1 MASKGGRMT
10 LDFANIVGLVGSAV
24 LVIAF
29 AYSNLT
35 KAMNLILF
43 NLLNLA
49 GALAL
54 IVSLRV
60 HFNIASMI
68 LEIVWAAIA
77 LFGMVKALTKRAR
90 A

>member
-1 MASKGGRMT
+1 MT
-10 LDFANIVGLVGSAV
+10 LDFANIVGLIGSAV
-24 LVIAF
+24 LVVAF
-29 AYSNLT
+29 AYSNLSRS
-35 KAMNLILF
+35 MNLVLF

-49 GALAL
+49 GAVAL
-54 IVSLRV
+54 IVSLLV

-77 LFGMVKALTKRAR
+77 LFGMVRALTKRAR